1 MTASISGEADLR
13 HWLVDCLVT
22 NIGCPPD
29 EVDPDLSL
37 ADLGVSSRD
46 AVVLSGELTE
56 LLGKPV
62 SPIDFWEHP
71 TINALAAYLTA
82 PEPNPEATA
91 LKRSARSP
99 LEEPIAVIGMG
110 CRFPGGIS
118 GPEALW
124 QFLCDRR
131 SAIGQVPDERW
142 ELFDDGSPEVKALL
156 ARTTRWGSFLH
167 DIDAFDA
174 EFFEISPSEA
184 EKMDPQ
190 QRLLLEVAWE
200 ALEHAGIPPNS
211 LRRSQTGVFAGSC
224 LSEYGA
230 IASTD
235 LPRVDGWSNTGGAM
249 SIIANR
255 LSYFLDLRGPS
266 VAVDTACSSSLVA
279 IHLACQSLR
288 TQDSHLAIAAGVNLL
303 LSPAVFRGFDQV
315 GALSPTGRCRA
326 FDAAADGFVRGE
338 GAGAVVLKRLT
349 DAQRDGDR
357 VLAVICGSAINQDG
371 RSNGLMAPN
380 PAAQMAVLRAAYNNA
395 GMQPNEVDYVEAH
408 GTGTL
413 LGDPIEAR
421 ALGTV
426 LGRGRAED
434 SPLLMGAIKTNL
446 GHTEAAAGIAGFI
459 KTVLAVQRGQIP
471 PNQGFQSPN
480 PHIPFANLR
489 MKVVD
494 TQTEWPDRGHPR
506 RAGVSS
512 FGFGGTNAHV
522 VIEQGQETSPTPERG
537 VDPPTSTL
545 VVTGKTVQRVA
556 ATAGVLADWMEGS
569 GAEVALA
576 DVAHTVNHHRSRLAK
591 FGTVVARDRAQAV
604 AGLRAL
610 AAGQRAP
617 GVVGPRDA
625 SPEPGTVFVYSGRG
639 SQWAGMGRQLLAEE
653 AAFAAAV
660 AELEPVFVEQ
670 AGFSLHDV
678 LANGKE
684 LVGIEQ
690 IQLGLIGM
698 QLALTGLWRSYG
710 VQPDLVIGHSMGE
723 VAAAVVAGALT
734 PAEGL
739 RVTATRSRLMAP
751 LSGQGGMA
759 LLELDAAATEALI
772 ADYPRVTLGI
782 YNSPRQTVIAGPTEQ
797 IDELI
802 TRVRA
807 RDRFAGHVNIEV
819 APHNP
824 AMDALQPQMRAE
836 LADLAPRT
844 PTIPIISTTY
854 EDLSTLPVSGPVF
867 DAEHWA
873 TNMRNPVHFQQAITT
888 AGTDHHTFIEISAH
902 PLLTQAITDT
912 LHSAQHGTRYISIGT
927 LQRDTD
933 DTITF
938 HTNLN
943 TAHTTHPPHTPHPP
957 GPHPLIPTTPWQHS
971 HHWIT
976 TKRPANSGGSAPRA
990 GTLLG
995 QHTTVTAVSSS
1006 SPSHL
1011 WQARL
1016 APDAKPYQGR
1026 HRFHGV
1032 EVVPASVVLHTIL
1045 SAAAELGY
1053 SALSGI
1059 RFEQPIFA
1067 DRPRLIQ
1074 VVADN
1079 QSISLASRPATETP
1093 SDPWTRHVTA
1103 QLSSSRAGSAMRS
1116 NDSYQA
1122 NGHTYENGHRD
1133 PIPDIP
1139 ALLTLRGVD
1148 GLPFKWSVSSWTQ
1161 KSTGLTVAIDL
1172 PEALP
1177 EGSTAPLL
1185 DAAVHVAA
1193 LADVTDT
1200 RLYVPASIERAWLS
1214 DAVSAPRSSVT
1225 LNRTAHDGD
1234 GITVDV
1240 TVSARGGLPWAS
1252 MRSLRYRALGF
1263 ADAQSAGSDSPIASH
1278 MNVFK
1283 DAREFV
1289 HTIDWQPRTDL
1300 DDAKAHPVTGRI
1312 IGPGPVA
1319 VIGNDGAPL
1328 RLRLEEAGY
1337 APAPLAD
1344 GVSGARYVVYVADS
1358 HPASAGETDVDFAVR
1373 ISAEVSGLVRTL
1385 AERAADQPAALWIV
1399 TRGVH
1404 ESVTPSALRQS
1415 FLWGFAGVIAA
1426 EHPELWGGLV
1436 DLAVDPDLDDLSATL
1451 DESGP
1456 ALANLLQT
1464 PSKSILVLRDGVVLA
1479 PTLAPVR
1486 GTPVRK
1492 SLQCRPDAAYLIT
1505 GGMGAL
1511 GLLMAGWLA
1520 DRGARRLV
1528 LTGRTPL
1535 PPRRDWE
1542 LDTLDAGLRE
1552 KIDAIR
1558 ALEMRGVTVEAVAAD
1573 VGRHDDVQALLAKRD
1588 RDGAAPIRGII
1599 HAAGVTNDQL
1609 VTNMTDD
1616 PVRQVMWPK
1625 IGGSQVLHEAFPP
1638 GSVDFFFLAASAAGI
1653 FGIPGQGSY
1662 AAANSYLDALARAR
1676 RQQGC
1681 HTMSLDW
1688 VAWRGLGFATDAQ
1701 IVSAELRRMGSREIT
1716 PAEAFTAW
1724 EYVGAYDIAQ
1734 AVVVPVASP
1743 ISAVAT
1749 PAEDTCLVPARNWS
1763 QMSATDVRNELESGL
1778 RAIIAA
1784 ELRLPETELDSD
1796 RPFAELGLNSLMAM
1810 AIRREAEQFVGIE
1823 LSATMLFNH
1832 PTVASLAEYLA
1843 KIVAPQYDSRE
1854 DVRAALSASAGSV
1867 LDSLFDR
1874 IESTSTEAEG

>member
-1 MTASISGEADLR
+1 MKPNISEEADLR
-13 HWLVDCLVT
+13 HWIVDYLVT
-22 NIGCPPD
+22 NIGRTPD

-56 LLGKPV
+56 LLGKSV

-71 TINALAAYLTA
+71 TISALAAYLTA
-82 PEPNPEATA
+82 PEPDPESETA
-91 LKRSARSP
+91 LKRPVRSS

-110 CRFPGGIS
+110 CRFPAGIS

-131 SAIGQVPDERW
+131 SSIEQVPNERW
-142 ELFDDGSPEVKALL
+142 ERFDDGSPEVKALL

-174 EFFEISPSEA
+174 DFFEISPSEA

-200 ALEHAGIPPNS
+200 ALEYAGIPPNS

-230 IASTD
+230 MASTD
-235 LPRVDGWSNTGGAM
+235 LSQVDGWSNSGGAM

-266 VAVDTACSSSLVA
+266 IAVDTACSSSLVA
-279 IHLACQSLR
+279 VHLACQSLR
-288 TQDSHLAIAAGVNLL
+288 TLDSHLAIAAGVNLL

-315 GALSPTGRCRA
+315 GALSPTGKCRA

-338 GAGAVVLKRLT
+338 GAGVVVLKRLT

-357 VLAVICGSAINQDG
+357 VLAVICGSAVNQDG

-380 PAAQMAVLRAAYNNA
+380 PAAQMAVLRAAYSNA
-395 GMQPNEVDYVEAH
+395 GMQPSQVDYVEAH

-426 LGRGRAED
+426 LGRGRPED
-434 SPLLMGAIKTNL
+434 SPLLIGAIKTNL

-459 KTVLAVQRGQIP
+459 KAVLAVQRGQIP
-471 PNQGFQSPN
+471 PNQRFESPN
-480 PHIPFANLR
+480 PHIPFADLR

-494 TQTEWPDRGHPR
+494 NQTEWPATGHPR

-522 VIEQGQETSPTPERG
+522 VIEQGQDVSPRPERD
-537 VDPPTSTL
+537 VDRAVSTL
-545 VVTGKTVQRVA
+545 VVAGKTPQRVA
-556 ATAGVLADWMEGS
+556 ATAGVLADWMEGP

-576 DVAHTVNHHRSRLAK
+576 DVAHTVNHHRSRQAK
-591 FGTVVARDRAQAV
+591 FGTVVARDRVQAV
-604 AGLRAL
+604 AGLRAI
-610 AAGQRAP
+610 AASQHAP
-617 GVVGPRDA
+617 GVVGPQVG
-625 SPEPGTVFVYSGRG
+625 STGPGTVFVYSGRG
-639 SQWAGMGRQLLAEE
+639 SQWAGMGRQLLTDEP
-653 AAFAAAV
+653 AFAAAV

-684 LVGIEQ
+684 LVDIEQ
-690 IQLGLIGM
+690 IQLGLIGV

-772 ADYPRVTLGI
+772 ADYPQVTLGI
-782 YNSPRQTVIAGPTEQ
+782 YNSPRQTVIAGPTKQ

-807 RDRFAGHVNIEV
+807 KARFASRVNIEV

-824 AMDALQPQMRAE
+824 AMDALQPQMRSE

-844 PTIPIISTTY
+844 PTVPIISTTY
-854 EDLSTLPVSGPVF
+854 KDLRTDPVF

-873 TNMRNPVHFQQAITT
+873 INMRNPVHFQQAITT

-912 LHSAQHGTRYISIGT
+912 LHSAQHGTRYTSIGT

-938 HTNLN
+938 HTNLTN
-943 TAHTTHPPHTPHPP
+943 AHTTHPPQTPHPP
-957 GPHPLIPTTPWQHS
+957 EPHPLIPTTPWQHT

-976 TKRPANSGGSAPRA
+976 NNRAANSVGSAPKA

-995 QHTTVTAVSSS
+995 QHTTVTAVSAS
-1006 SPSHL
+1006 SPFHL

-1032 EVVPASVVLHTIL
+1032 EMVPASVVLHTIL

-1059 RFEQPIFA
+1059 QFEQPIFA
-1067 DRPRLIQ
+1067 DQPRLIQ

-1079 QSISLASRPATETP
+1079 QSISLASSPATATP
-1093 SDPWTRHVTA
+1093 SDRWTRHASA
-1103 QLSSSRAGSAMRS
+1103 QLSSSPAGSAIGS
-1116 NDSYQA
+1116 SDPNQA
-1122 NGHTYENGHRD
+1122 NGHTPENGRRD
-1133 PIPDIP
+1133 RTPDPVPDIA

-1148 GLPFKWSVSSWTQ
+1148 GLPFKWSVDSWTQ
-1161 KSTGLTVAIDL
+1161 KSTGLTVAIEL

-1193 LADVTDT
+1193 LADVTDS
-1200 RLYVPASIERAWLS
+1200 RLYVPASIEQVWLS
-1214 DAVSAPRSSVT
+1214 GAVTAPRGSVT
-1225 LNRTAHDGD
+1225 LKRTARDGD

-1240 TVSARGGLPWAS
+1240 TVAARGGVPWAS
-1252 MRSLRYRALGF
+1252 MRSLRYRALDFG
-1263 ADAQSAGSDSPIASH
+1263 DTQPAGPDSPVESH
-1278 MNVFK
+1278 PDVLK
-1283 DAREFV
+1283 DARKFV
-1289 HTIDWQPRTDL
+1289 HTIDWQPRTDR
-1300 DDAKAHPVTGRI
+1300 DDVEAHPMAGRVTGS
-1312 IGPGPVA
+1312 GPVA
-1319 VIGNDGAPL
+1319 VIGDDGAPL
-1328 RLRLEEAGY
+1328 RLHLEEAGY
-1337 APAPLAD
+1337 APAA
-1344 GVSGARYVVYVADS
+1344 VSDARYVLYVAGS

-1373 ISAEVSGLVRTL
+1373 ISAEISGLVRTL
-1385 AERAADQPAALWIV
+1385 AEREPDKPAALWII

-1404 ESVTPSALRQS
+1404 ESAAPSALRQS

-1436 DLAVDPDLDDLSATL
+1436 DLAVGGDIDDAL

-1456 ALANLLQT
+1456 ALADLLQA

-1479 PTLAPVR
+1479 PTLTPVHGEPVR
-1486 GTPVRK
+1486 Q

-1511 GLLMAGWLA
+1511 GLLMADWLA

-1542 LDTLDAGLRE
+1542 LDTLDAGLRQ

-1573 VGRHDDVQALLAKRD
+1573 VGHRDDVRALLAKRD
-1588 RDGAAPIRGII
+1588 HDGAAPIRGII

-1638 GSVDFFFLAASAAGI
+1638 GSLDFFFLTASAAGI

-1688 VAWRGLGFATDAQ
+1688 VAWRGLGFAADAQ
-1701 IVSAELRRMGSREIT
+1701 IVSEELQRMGSRDIT
-1716 PAEAFTAW
+1716 PSEAFTAW
-1724 EYVGAYDIAQ
+1724 EYVDAYDVAQ
-1734 AVVVPVASP
+1734 AVVVPVPSSIGADGST
-1743 ISAVAT
+1743 AG
-1749 PAEDTCLVPARNWS
+1749 DTYLVPARNWS
-1763 QMSATDVRNELESGL
+1763 QMSATDVRTELESGL
-1778 RAIIAA
+1778 RTIIAT
-1784 ELRLPETELDSD
+1784 ELRLAEAELDTD

-1823 LSATMLFNH
+1823 LSAIMLFNH
-1832 PTVASLAEYLA
+1832 PTVALLADYLA
-1843 KIVAPQYDSRE
+1843 KLVAPQHDSRE
-1854 DVRAALSASAGSV
+1854 DEMLALSASAGSV

-1874 IESTSTEAEG
+1874 IESTSTEAEGPA